1 MSFNHTKTPTK
12 GSSGR
17 KQRYV
22 VPTRRGKYGAMEYY
36 FTPELEAEFRRLYPI
51 TLNPV
56 LMDWFGISFSTM
68 QRFKREMG
76 LEKNRKIIL
85 KKHAAQVK
93 KICKKNG
100 YYDSLKGKAPSP
112 QCHEAYQRKRAEG
125 FSSIRALKENNPRG
139 YRAYLK
145 RKSKARAEVWR
156 IEHRRVELGL
166 SQKTGLLCPQF
177 AYSRRQVG
185 QRSSAKRRGY
195 ILGDMRENMG
205 ERYTIYYDEGTE
217 RSERFEQSLK
227 RLGHF
232 DVEPLPAE
240 PKPRRRHEDM
250 TQQTAYCL

>member
-1 MSFNHTKTPTK
+1 MSFPGTHTPRK
-12 GSSGR
+12 GESR
-17 KQRYV
+17 KAQKYT
-22 VPTRRGKYGAMEYY
+22 VPTRKGKNGATEFY

-139 YRAYLK
+139 YHAYLK

-156 IEHRRVELGL
+156 KEHRRVAMGL

-177 AYSRRQVG
+177 AYTKRQVCH
-185 QRSSAKRRGY
+185 RSNALRRGY
-195 ILGDMRENMG
+195 ILGDKRENMG
-205 ERYTIYYDEGTE
+205 ERYTIFYDRNTE
-217 RSERFEQSLK
+217 RMPVFERNLEADGFTIK
-227 RLGHF
+227 A
-232 DVEPLPAE
+232 LPE
-240 PKPRRRHEDM
+240 PKKVRRSDVAM

>member
-22 VPTRRGKYGAMEYY
+22 MPTRKGKNGATEFY

-68 QRFKREMG
+68 QRFKRELG
-76 LEKNRKIIL
+76 LEKNRKVIL

-112 QCHEAYQRKRAEG
+112 QCHAAYERKRAEG
-125 FSSIRALKENNPRG
+125 FSSIRSLKENNPRG

-145 RKSKARAEVWR
+145 RKSAARTEVWR
-156 IEHRRVELGL
+156 KEHRRVAMGL
-166 SQKTGLLCPQF
+166 SQKTSLLCPQF
-177 AYSRRQVG
+177 AYTKRQVCH
-185 QRSSAKRRGY
+185 RSNALRRGY
-195 ILGDMRENMG
+195 ILGDKRESMG
-205 ERYTIYYDEGTE
+205 ERYTIFYDRNTE
-217 RSERFEQSLK
+217 RTPVFERNLEADGFTVK
-227 RLGHF
+227 A
-232 DVEPLPAE
+232 LPE
-240 PKPRRRHEDM
+240 PKKIRRHDAAM
-250 TQQTAYCL
+250 TQQAAFGL

>member
-85 KKHAAQVK
+85 KKR
-93 KICKKNG
+93 
-100 YYDSLKGKAPSP
+100 KAPSP

-156 IEHRRVELGL
+156 REHRRVAMGL

-177 AYSRRQVG
+177 AYTKRQVCH
-185 QRSSAKRRGY
+185 RSNALRRGY
-195 ILGDMRENMG
+195 ILGDKRENMG
-205 ERYTIYYDEGTE
+205 ERYTIFYDRNTE
-217 RSERFEQSLK
+217 RMPVFERNLEADGFTIK
-227 RLGHF
+227 A
-232 DVEPLPAE
+232 LPE
-240 PKPRRRHEDM
+240 PKKVRRSDVAM